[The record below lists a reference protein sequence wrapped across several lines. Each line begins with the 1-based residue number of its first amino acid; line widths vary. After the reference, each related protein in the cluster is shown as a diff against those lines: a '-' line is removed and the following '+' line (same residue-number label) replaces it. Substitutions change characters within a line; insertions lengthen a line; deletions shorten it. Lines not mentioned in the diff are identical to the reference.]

1 MRKGGVRDLRK
12 AKVRNNH
19 LGKGESEFV
28 KRDCAKID
36 WKYQE
41 VNVICHHI

>member
-28 KRDCAKID
+28 KKEIVLRLIGNIKRSM
-36 WKYQE
+36 
-41 VNVICHHI
+41 